1 MLAIT
6 TIKLLIKEFE
16 NFKLSNNCQNCISA
30 TRHFAA
36 TAALSRENVSNNLKR
51 SRNLKFSQPLL

>member
-30 TRHFAA
+30 IRHFAA

-51 SRNLKFSQPLL
+51 SRNLKFSQSLL